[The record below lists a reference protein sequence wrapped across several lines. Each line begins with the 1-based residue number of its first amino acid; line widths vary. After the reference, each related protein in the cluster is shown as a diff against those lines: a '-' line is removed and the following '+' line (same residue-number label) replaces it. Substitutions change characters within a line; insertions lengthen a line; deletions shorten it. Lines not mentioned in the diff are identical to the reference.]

1 MYFNIILLVSSSI
14 FKAYHIILYDMSCD
28 HSHMP
33 LHCSRNKRKRKIKS
47 RKIDKKKRKSK

>member
-1 MYFNIILLVSSSI
+1 MYFNIILPVSSSI

-33 LHCSRNKRKRKIKS
+33 LHYPRNKRKRKEKS
-47 RKIDKKKRKSK
+47 NQGK